1 MSHDKILTPMTDHDT
16 FKDLLKGVLKVF
28 KLQRCL
34 ITNHNVSVASSMD
47 NEGVRVF
54 TTCILESVVYY
65 IDPKSPGSLGFLGGK
80 ERIRIPISST
90 HSSLEAFKRHI
101 IEHAGLKAKPK
112 SVGWDRA
119 LI

>member
-1 MSHDKILTPMTDHDT
+1 
-16 FKDLLKGVLKVF
+16 
-28 KLQRCL
+28 
-34 ITNHNVSVASSMD
+34 MD

-54 TTCILESVVYY
+54 TILESVVYY

-101 IEHAGLKAKPK
+101 IEHTGLKAKPK
-112 SVGWDRA
+112 SVASDRA

>member
-1 MSHDKILTPMTDHDT
+1 MTHSKI
-16 FKDLLKGVLKVF
+16 FSKVFSKVF

-34 ITNHNVSVASSMD
+34 ITNHNVSVASAMD

-90 HSSLEAFKRHI
+90 HSLLEAFKRHI
-101 IEHAGLKAKPK
+101 IVYAGLKAKPK

>member
-1 MSHDKILTPMTDHDT
+1 MTHSKI
-16 FKDLLKGVLKVF
+16 FSKVFSKVF

-34 ITNHNVSVASSMD
+34 ITNHNVSVASAMD

-54 TTCILESVVYY
+54 TTCILERVVYY

-90 HSSLEAFKRHI
+90 HSSLEAFKCHI

>member
-1 MSHDKILTPMTDHDT
+1 MTRSKI
-16 FKDLLKGVLKVF
+16 FSKVFSKVF

-34 ITNHNVSVASSMD
+34 ITNHNVSVALAMD

-54 TTCILESVVYY
+54 TILESVVYY

-101 IEHAGLKAKPK
+101 IEHTGLKAKPK

>member
-1 MSHDKILTPMTDHDT
+1 M
-16 FKDLLKGVLKVF
+16 
-28 KLQRCL
+28 
-34 ITNHNVSVASSMD
+34 SVALAMD

-54 TTCILESVVYY
+54 TILESVVYY
-65 IDPKSPGSLGFLGGK
+65 IDPKSPGFLGFLGGK
-80 ERIRIPISST
+80 ERIRIPI
-90 HSSLEAFKRHI
+90 SSLEAFKRHI